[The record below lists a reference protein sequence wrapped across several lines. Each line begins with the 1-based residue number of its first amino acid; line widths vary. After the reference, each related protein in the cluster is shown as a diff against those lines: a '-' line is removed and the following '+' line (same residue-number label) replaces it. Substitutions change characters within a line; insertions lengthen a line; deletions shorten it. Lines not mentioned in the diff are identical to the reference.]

1 MKKQQL
7 LAAVATKTGLSQNAV
22 RDVLDATFNTLVEE
36 LRATRQCVLPG
47 FVRFKIVDVKPRNCR
62 NPKTGEPMVV
72 PAHTRVK
79 AFPVGAVKESAD
91 KG

>member
-7 LAAVATKTGLSQNAV
+7 LAAVAQKTGLSQNA
-22 RDVLDATFNTLVEE
+22 EE
-36 LRATRQCVLPG
+36 LRQTRQCVLPG
-47 FVRFKIVDVKPRNCR
+47 FVRFKIVDVKARACR
-62 NPKTGEPMVV
+62 NPQTGESMTV

-91 KG
+91 RG